1 MHFLGRYDFSKLYL
15 LYMMEYGHM
24 ISWSILKIFLNIIR
38 PWIYF
43 FYDIDT
49 LNNVCDFLFFFFFTI
64 LCDLLLFLK
73 NLFMHVTIF
82 LPNPDLLELLGVFAA
97 ICPLNECSVFGMLF
111 QMCRFCFLKFVVIK
125 FHSKP
130 FFRNCFVMFPL
141 LIAC

>member
-49 LNNVCDFLFFFFFTI
+49 LNDVCDFLY
-64 LCDLLLFLK
+64 D
-73 NLFMHVTIF
+73 FM
-82 LPNPDLLELLGVFAA
+82 
-97 ICPLNECSVFGMLF
+97 
-111 QMCRFCFLKFVVIK
+111 
-125 FHSKP
+125 
-130 FFRNCFVMFPL
+130 
-141 LIAC
+141 